1 MSNKTPKKDNTFF
14 KDYDLYSDAN
24 PKDTIRI
31 NYKTLDDVKKTI
43 RKIEKLYKSKKITH
57 ARSSQIANVMSQ
69 RLRVI
74 NKNDQRTKLAFKYF
88 NFLKLRTKAN
98 EKERLRMSIKL

>member
-1 MSNKTPKKDNTFF
+1 MTTPKKKNTFF
-14 KDYDLYSDAN
+14 KDYDLFSDAN

-31 NYKTLDDVKKTI
+31 KYDTLDNTKKTI
-43 RKIEKLYKSKKITH
+43 KKIERMYKGKKITH
-57 ARSSQIANVMSQ
+57 SRASQIANVMSQ

-74 NKNDQRTKLAFKYF
+74 NKNDSRTKLAFKYF

-98 EKERLRMSIKL
+98 EKERYRMTFN